1 MTRREKLGK
10 FLKAQ
15 RKAAGVTQRQIAEAL
30 GYSSAQFISNWERGI
45 SQPPL
50 ESLEQLAKLI
60 KVDARKL
67 LRMAVNNVGD
77 RFRSD

>member
-67 LRMAVNNVGD
+67 LRMAVHNVGD